1 MTTKTQKQKD
11 KQKKVTKNEYK
22 ERLKMKTDIDRCW
35 ERFVDKKEK
44 RKKDSSAYT
53 HTHQQDLI
61 WSFLLKKAVIQLHC
75 QNLLLKH

>member
-1 MTTKTQKQKD
+1 LTTKTQKQKD
-11 KQKKVTKNEYK
+11 KQKKVTKNESK

-53 HTHQQDLI
+53 HTPTRSYLE
-61 WSFLLKKAVIQLHC
+61 LLVEKSSHSIALSKPPS
-75 QNLLLKH
+75 